1 VKNAHPPLITPQL
14 FAAAQALLEQ
24 GHPGRREAWGDYLLR
39 GFGRCALCGGTLIR
53 YRDYNNWRRDRDRP
67 VAARSYKD
75 VLACYRYYQYRCERG
90 FRNWVAMADAEAT
103 ILGTIRQVLAGQV
116 TLAPDQIV
124 WGGRE
129 ELTRQLNAVRRQL
142 GQIRERFQRQVV
154 AYEQGI
160 LDLNELRAAKQRL
173 AAEQAELETTLQDI
187 Q

>member
-1 VKNAHPPLITPQL
+1 
-14 FAAAQALLEQ
+14 
-24 GHPGRREAWGDYLLR
+24 
-39 GFGRCALCGGTLIR
+39 
-53 YRDYNNWRRDRDRP
+53 
-67 VAARSYKD
+67 
-75 VLACYRYYQYRCERG
+75 
-90 FRNWVAMADAEAT
+90 MADAEAT